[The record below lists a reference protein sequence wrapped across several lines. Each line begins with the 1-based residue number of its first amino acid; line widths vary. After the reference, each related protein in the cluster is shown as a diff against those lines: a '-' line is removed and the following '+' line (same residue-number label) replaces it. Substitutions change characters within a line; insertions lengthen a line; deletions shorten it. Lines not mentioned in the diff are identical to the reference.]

1 MGIPGTLGRRVRKE
15 VELAGDCESSL
26 KAPIIWRKTM
36 RFIDPHIHM
45 SARTTDDYERMA
57 AAGIIA
63 IVEPAFWLG
72 QPRTQVGSYIDY
84 MSSLVGW
91 ERFRA
96 AQFGIRHYCT
106 IGLNSKEAN
115 NEALAEQVLEVLPRY
130 LMKEGVV
137 AVGEI
142 GYDDQNPVEDKFY
155 RAQLSL
161 AKEFDMLVQVH
172 TPHRDKKSGTTRSMD
187 VAIEMG
193 MDPGRVVIDHNNEET
208 VQEVLDRGFWA
219 AFTIYP
225 HTKMGN
231 ERMVEIARKYGSDH
245 IFIDSSADWGVSDPL
260 AVPKTARLM
269 LDRGIAARDVEA
281 ICYGNALKAFGQSG
295 EMKEEH
301 WLDPAPVDQRM
312 LFDGNS
318 LLRGQAPRVGEPP
331 AVPRQ

>member
-1 MGIPGTLGRRVRKE
+1 
-15 VELAGDCESSL
+15 
-26 KAPIIWRKTM
+26 M

-57 AAGIIA
+57 AAGIVALI
-63 IVEPAFWLG
+63 EPAFWLG

-84 MSSLVGW
+84 LSSLVGW

-96 AQFGIRHYCT
+96 SQFGIHHYCT

-130 LMKEGVV
+130 LVKEGVV

-142 GYDDQNPVEDKFY
+142 GYDDQTPVEDKYY
-155 RAQLSL
+155 RAQLAL

-172 TPHRDKKSGTTRSMD
+172 TPHRDKKSGTILSME
-187 VAIEMG
+187 VAVEMG
-193 MDPGRVVIDHNNEET
+193 VKPEHVVIDHNNEET
-208 VQEVLDRGFWA
+208 VQDVLDRGFWA

-225 HTKMGN
+225 NTKMGN
-231 ERMVEIARKYGSDH
+231 ERMVEVARKYGSNR

-269 LDRGIAARDVEA
+269 LDRGIAIKDVEA
-281 ICYGNALKAFGQSG
+281 ICYGNALKAFGQRG
-295 EMKEEH
+295 QIKEEH
-301 WLDPAPVDQRM
+301 WLNPAPIDQRM
-312 LFDGNS
+312 LFEGNS
-318 LLRGQAPRVGEPP
+318 VLRGQTPRVGES
-331 AVPRQ
+331 ASVERIDSVVFK